1 MTLKDD
7 ANFNGKLTPGL
18 KNDIRNLVNFHVN
31 SWKSGNLQF
40 DGLLLS
46 KAYKDLNE
54 KVHKR
59 YVSWHWRVVQSLEKN
74 WLLVP
79 KRYLVNFNASS
90 GKSENLHFDVLL
102 LSVEYK
108 VSAKKY
114 KRIIS
119 HDTGKTIK
127 L

>member
-31 SWKSGNLQF
+31 SRKSGNLQF

-59 YVSWHWRVVQSLEKN
+59 YVSWH
-74 WLLVP
+74 
-79 KRYLVNFNASS
+79 
-90 GKSENLHFDVLL
+90 
-102 LSVEYK
+102 
-108 VSAKKY
+108 
-114 KRIIS
+114 
-119 HDTGKTIK
+119 
-127 L
+127 